1 MQNQPTLTTRRDF
14 LRTGSVS
21 AALSWTVP
29 AFLTETFAALQ
40 AQAAAGKGK
49 NGSILVVLQMA
60 GGNDGLNTVVPFAND
75 HYHKARPRIGFKGEE
90 TLKIND
96 TLGFNPALTGF
107 KALYD
112 DGLLAVVQGVGY
124 PNANRSHFRSTEIWA
139 TASDANRF
147 ERYGWIG
154 RYFDNCAAGADPTI
168 GVNIGRQLPQSF
180 AARHPLGISFDNPQS
195 YRYFNPDRPGE
206 GEMDAGEQTY
216 EKLNM
221 AETDDEVE
229 FNSGSSIGGIAGTTV
244 MKGSPL
250 EYLQRT
256 AMDAEISSDKVRSVA
271 DKAKNQVRYPSS
283 QLGSGLSLVSR
294 LIAGGMNTRI
304 FYVSQGGYDTH
315 TNQRSSQER
324 LHRDLGDSVKA
335 FVDDLKAQGN
345 FERVTLLT
353 FSEFGR
359 RVGENASGGTDHGS
373 ASVMF
378 AVGPRIKGGL
388 HGEQPSL
395 APADLERGDPVFTTD
410 FRRVYAGVLED
421 CLQAPSAVVLGK
433 KIEPL
438 RLMRT

>member
-147 ERYGWIG
+147 EKYGWIG

-438 RLMRT
+438 RLMRI